1 MLAGWGI
8 AVVVDS
14 IFSCNPIYGFWEPT
28 LPSRCI
34 NSSQFYIGITIPN
47 IIFDIL
53 TVGLPIREI
62 WKLQMGRDKKWAITS
77 VFLLGSVVF
86 IASIARLVLFFVFLP
101 GAPPTGNNISQT
113 VVFSHAASAIETC
126 LAIIGACLPPCAPF
140 LKKFLKLAVT
150 TVSSS
155 SGNLENKKSNNN
167 NNNSL
172 VTIGKISNRGP
183 VTSRKRT
190 IDDGLEG
197 GTFERL
203 DDDASLQGS
212 TDELYTGMGHRK
224 AGKS

>member
-34 NSSQFYIGITIPN
+34 NSSKFYIGITIPN